1 MGPEAGADM
10 NLVLDCDTS
19 CGTVD
24 KGGVNNK
31 DVGVY
36 LCVCMCMCTCVYR
49 W

>member
-19 CGTVD
+19 CGTVEQG
-24 KGGVNNK
+24 KGGGVNNK
-31 DVGVY
+31 G
-36 LCVCMCMCTCVYR
+36 VCMCMCTCVYM